1 MKTKISHIIK
11 GMIEWLPQEGS
22 REAAETQERL
32 KSGARDPL
40 FRELEISH
48 FCFSLCLGL
57 TFSGPIQP
65 LSHSGQWNHWQPQ
78 RVAESGI
85 AQKPL
90 ERPDGCKGRFAWFW
104 MPVQRPTL
112 PTDDQWARAF
122 IDRRRELHAETG
134 VSSDSHLE
142 TDPQWSD

>member
-22 REAAETQERL
+22 KEAAETQEWL

-65 LSHSGQWNHWQPQ
+65 LSHSGLWNH
-78 RVAESGI
+78 
-85 AQKPL
+85 
-90 ERPDGCKGRFAWFW
+90 
-104 MPVQRPTL
+104 
-112 PTDDQWARAF
+112 
-122 IDRRRELHAETG
+122 
-134 VSSDSHLE
+134 
-142 TDPQWSD
+142 